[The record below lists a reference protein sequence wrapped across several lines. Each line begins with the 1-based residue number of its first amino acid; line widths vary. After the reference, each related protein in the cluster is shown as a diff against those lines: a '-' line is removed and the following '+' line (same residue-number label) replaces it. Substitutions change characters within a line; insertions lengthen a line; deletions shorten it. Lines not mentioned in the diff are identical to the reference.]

1 MVQAVPDFVPGCSPK
16 SGCLLEVVERSR
28 TWCVGAMLCVI
39 PAFMQP
45 RVKMLSRPEES
56 KGLFISAVDK
66 KSLLLPPKAAE
77 NASQCLT

>member
-1 MVQAVPDFVPGCSPK
+1 MVCRSDAV
-16 SGCLLEVVERSR
+16 
-28 TWCVGAMLCVI
+28 CVI

-45 RVKMLSRPEES
+45 QVKVLSRPEER
-56 KGLFISAVDK
+56 KGLFISTVDK